1 MAVAGDGPPEEP
13 GGTAA
18 QLRAFEEMLRRQRRV
33 HGSVTRDGSGY
44 GEEAGDDESEPSST
58 SSPEGEMPTLQ
69 DPAPKP
75 YKRVTPRQY
84 LVRERR
90 AEYRSEYF
98 DGDVVAMAG
107 GTPRHARIAQNIASH
122 LYFRLPDGCGVFQS
136 DVKVQVAAG
145 KGYAYPDVFVLCGPP
160 QYLDRS
166 RDVVTNPVVVF
177 EVLSPGT
184 EARDRTIKAAAYR
197 QVPSLAAYVLV
208 SQKEPRLE
216 VYARGTG
223 GAWECT
229 VYQQLHDR
237 VALDAIGCEL
247 TLAEVYRAALS
258 EG

>member
-1 MAVAGDGPPEEP
+1 MAAP
-13 GGTAA
+13 GGGSPEDPGAGEA
-18 QLRAFEEMLRRQRRV
+18 QLRAIAELLQRQRK
-33 HGSVTRDGSGY
+33 HQGGPGTGGSGH
-44 GEEAGDDESEPSST
+44 GAEAGDDDESPST
-58 SSPEGEMPTLQ
+58 SATEGEMPTTR
-69 DPAPKP
+69 DPAPVP

-145 KGYAYPDVFVLCGPP
+145 KGYAYPDVFVLCGAP
-160 QYLDRS
+160 QYLDGS
-166 RDVVTNPVVVF
+166 RDVVTNPVAVF

-208 SQKEPRLE
+208 SQKEPRME

-223 GAWECT
+223 GAWDCT
-229 VYQQLHDR
+229 VYQQLSDR